1 MMVVL
6 SSHLLATPLQQLA
19 AQVSRRSGTT
29 RPSNLRLHAG
39 NETESMF
46 PMYLS
51 SHSHPCRW
59 GLITMR
65 RALMELALC
74 HFWAAYDSK
83 SPNPWRR
90 HALRIGDHLWARYGV
105 VKMDIILSRNSPPLE
120 YILDFGIAQVAGSW
134 LELVLPIKPKEF
146 QMLCP
151 RHRI

>member
-1 MMVVL
+1 MPETKPNLCSRCTFQVTL
-6 SSHLLATPLQQLA
+6 TPA
-19 AQVSRRSGTT
+19 FG
-29 RPSNLRLHAG
+29 
-39 NETESMF
+39 
-46 PMYLS
+46 
-51 SHSHPCRW
+51 

-120 YILDFGIAQVAGSW
+120 YILDFGIAQVAESW
-134 LELVLPIKPKEF
+134 LELVLPSSAKSSRCRVLARGYEKSPTWSEVAW
-146 QMLCP
+146 MCEYLGT
-151 RHRI
+151 RT